1 MHERLLIIHDKPTLK
16 PVFEGFIWEKMNTKA
31 ELRKHM
37 WTHKPFFPVK
47 YQSLAAWDAE
57 LQTEGS
63 SALEVVCDN
72 PPQIQQVIQQWSIF
86 IQPWVA

>member
-16 PVFEGFIWEKMNTKA
+16 PVFESFIWEKMNTNKSRIA
-31 ELRKHM
+31 ETDVDTQTLL
-37 WTHKPFFPVK
+37 
-47 YQSLAAWDAE
+47 SWDAE